1 MRGNMDI
8 SFKNQVALV
17 TGAASGIGFETAK
30 AFAEAGAAVA
40 LADWNAEAVH
50 TSAKELEKDG
60 HRVVALACDVSK
72 EDQVRKMVAD
82 TVAAFGRLDAAFNNA
97 AVQSDA
103 IDTADLSVEEWDRVL
118 NVNIRGVFLCMK
130 YELLRM
136 REQGNG
142 SIVNCSSNSGLVG
155 VSGRAAYSTA
165 KHGMLGLTKC
175 AAIDYAPKGIRINAV
190 CPGTIATPMV
200 EEMLRIGDLDEK
212 FVVNAAPIHRLGTPR
227 EIADAV
233 LWLCSPYST
242 FIIGQAIAVDGGYTI
257 V

>member
-1 MRGNMDI
+1 MEI

-17 TGAASGIGFETAK
+17 TGAASGIGFDTAK
-30 AFAEAGAAVA
+30 AFAEAGATVA
-40 LADWNAEAVH
+40 MADWNADAIKN
-50 TSAKELEKDG
+50 SANALEKAG
-60 HRVVALACDVSK
+60 HKVLAIACDVSK
-72 EDQVRKMVAD
+72 EDQVKQMIAD
-82 TVAAFGRLDAAFNNA
+82 TVGVFGRLDAAFNNA

-103 IDTADLSVEEWDRVL
+103 IDTADLSAEEWDRVL

-130 YELLRM
+130 YELLHM
-136 REQGNG
+136 REQGSG
-142 SIVNCSSNSGLVG
+142 CIVNCSSNSGLVG
-155 VSGRAAYSTA
+155 VPGRAAYSTA

-175 AAIDYAPKGIRINAV
+175 TAIDYAPKGIRINAV

-242 FIIGQAIAVDGGYTI
+242 YVIGQAIAVDGGYTI